1 MYSGAGAG
9 TMCLTK
15 AHAGTDPG
23 FIRTKAQPDGEGG
36 YRLSG
41 SKMFIDEEAPIFQV
55 ADYGL
60 PGTPPLYVG
69 MCHLY
74 CESLETF
81 QQSFGPHAETVSRD
95 IITLT

>member
-1 MYSGAGAG
+1 
-9 TMCLTK
+9 
-15 AHAGTDPG
+15 
-23 FIRTKAQPDGEGG
+23 
-36 YRLSG
+36 
-41 SKMFIDEEAPIFQV
+41 MFIDEEAPIFQV

-74 CESLETF
+74 CESLETC

-95 IITLT
+95 IINYSDLTPLIQISEVVFD